1 MKRSLV
7 LASVAGLALA
17 MAAPANAVPM
27 CYGYPC
33 PPPPPK
39 IHHHFGKGPNPWPV
53 WVIMGCAT
61 GVVVAAVA
69 VNASQNRQ
77 LAPFEAWTCGLGA
90 LFAPVA
96 PMPVAVRA
104 SY

>member
-1 MKRSLV
+1 MKQL
-7 LASVAGLALA
+7 LA
-17 MAAPANAVPM
+17 MACAAGIALAWAAPARADLKPVVV
-27 CYGYPC
+27 
-33 PPPPPK
+33 PPK
-39 IHHHFGKGPNPWPV
+39 PVHHHHHFGGSSNHWPV

-77 LAPFEAWTCGLGA
+77 LTAGEAWTCGLGA
-90 LFAPVA
+90 LFAQPVA
-96 PMPVAVRA
+96 PMAVPVRA